1 MAQARTTW
9 RSRSARRARPAA
21 HRRAACAHC
30 EPSCPTTTP
39 PSIRTSSTTSTTS
52 EPFPPRGTHLRTVRG
67 RLSPPVR
74 CRSRRA
80 RRVRWGGL
88 YAVAHDDEPLPG
100 GIADGGEGLTDPVG
114 EQVQQLPGLV
124 PLALQVLQL

>member
-9 RSRSARRARPAA
+9 RWRSARRARPAA
-21 HRRAACAHC
+21 HRRASCAHC

-39 PSIRTSSTTSTTS
+39 PSIRTSSTTSTTP
-52 EPFPPRGTHLRTVRG
+52 EPSPPRVRHVRTVRG
-67 RLSPPVR
+67 RLSPLVR
-74 CRSRRA
+74 LPFPGERA
-80 RRVRWGGL
+80 VSGGEGL
-88 YAVAHDDEPLPG
+88 DAVAHDDEPLPG

-124 PLALQVLQL
+124 PPA